1 MRAFFLAIL
10 TTGFVTAASAA
21 DDPAPKTKIEAT
33 DLGSGIY
40 MLTGRGGNMGL
51 STGSDGAFLID
62 DQYAPLS
69 SQIKATIAD
78 LSDQPVR
85 FLINT
90 HWHGDHTG
98 GNESFGGDA
107 AIIVAHDNVRERLS
121 TDQVLKLWNSQV
133 KASPQIA
140 WPVITFTEEISF
152 HQNGQRID
160 VRHVADAHTD
170 GDAFV
175 YFAKANV
182 LHMGDVFFNG
192 RYPFIDTGSG
202 GSIDGVIAA
211 QKAALALVDENTKI
225 IPGHGALADRA
236 ALVATLAMIE
246 TVRERVA
253 KAIADGMSLEQ
264 AQAAD
269 LLADLNEQWGGGFIN
284 AKTMVQ
290 ITYED
295 LAGE

>member
-1 MRAFFLAIL
+1 M
-10 TTGFVTAASAA
+10 TGFVSAATAA
-21 DDPAPKTKIEAT
+21 DDPTPKTKIEAT

-51 STGSDGAFLID
+51 STGADGAFLID

-69 SQIKATIAD
+69 SQIKAAIAN
-78 LSDQPVR
+78 LSDTPVR

-98 GNESFGGDA
+98 GNESFGDDA
-107 AIIVAHDNVRERLS
+107 AIIVAHENVRKRLS

-175 YFAKANV
+175 YFVEANV
-182 LHMGDVFFNG
+182 LHMGDVFFSG

-211 QKAALALVDENTKI
+211 QKVALALVTDDTKI
-225 IPGHGALADRA
+225 IPGHGALANQAD
-236 ALVATLAMIE
+236 LVASLAMIE

-253 KAIADGMSLEQ
+253 KAIADGMTLEQ

-284 AKTMVQ
+284 GETMVK
-290 ITYED
+290 IVYGD